1 MRKSVNRD
9 QLLRNLDQFKNSL
22 EEFLNEEVEEY
33 SSEFVEITD
42 PEEVGDD
49 AHCTVCE
56 KAINELEGAYRVGPA
71 WVCSTD
77 CESRIDVR
85 PSVAFRYR

>member
-1 MRKSVNRD
+1 MSKSVNRD

-22 EEFLNEEVEEY
+22 EEFLHEETEDY
-33 SSEFVEITD
+33 ASEFVEITD
-42 PEEVGDD
+42 PEEIGDD

-85 PSVAFRYR
+85 PQ